1 MKKMRS
7 QLYIFM
13 TVFLSQLGLHL
24 AVLITSTSRWLYFS
38 LQFDSVD
45 TAQVKL
51 RAETII
57 VVQIILE
64 LMLDVWLI
72 IYIQQKEDQQSEDA
86 NRYTVKELDVE
97 DLDTS
102 EESQENSTC
111 DFSEMGNFP

>member
-1 MKKMRS
+1 
-7 QLYIFM
+7 
-13 TVFLSQLGLHL
+13 
-24 AVLITSTSRWLYFS
+24 
-38 LQFDSVD
+38 
-45 TAQVKL
+45 
-51 RAETII
+51 
-57 VVQIILE
+57 
-64 LMLDVWLI
+64 MLDVWLI